1 MKVQGTTQPE
11 PVEIKRQEMGKAI
24 VILRN
29 NITEKQR
36 EDNDGTSTY
45 YEWDQVEVVLPLHQ
59 GLQSEIENN
68 FEDFWDKET
77 IEGLKKMKGR
87 IGEVEKATGSGNKAG
102 ERGIAKRIDDLE
114 DRIANLEE
122 G

>member
-36 EDNDGTSTY
+36 EDENGISTY
-45 YEWDQVEVVLPLHQ
+45 YEWDQVEVTMPLHQ
-59 GLQSEIENN
+59 GLKSDIENN

-77 IEGLKKMKGR
+77 IEGLKNMKGR
-87 IGEVEKATGSGNKAG
+87 IGEVEKATGAGDKAG
-102 ERGIAKRIDDLE
+102 ERGIAKRIDELE
-114 DRIANLEE
+114 DRIAKLE